1 MKKNIVRVGRY
12 KLRTI
17 HVHAYTW
24 FDKTYGNPYFA
35 VRITINWNMP
45 SEKEIIIPMQYGSDP
60 TYAAVQE
67 VWNYLGRS
75 EYITPIKLSDYGI
88 RVYSTKSK
96 VSYKEL
102 KAIR

>member
-24 FDKTYGNPYFA
+24 FDKTY
-35 VRITINWNMP
+35 
-45 SEKEIIIPMQYGSDP
+45 
-60 TYAAVQE
+60 
-67 VWNYLGRS
+67 
-75 EYITPIKLSDYGI
+75 
-88 RVYSTKSK
+88 YSTKSK